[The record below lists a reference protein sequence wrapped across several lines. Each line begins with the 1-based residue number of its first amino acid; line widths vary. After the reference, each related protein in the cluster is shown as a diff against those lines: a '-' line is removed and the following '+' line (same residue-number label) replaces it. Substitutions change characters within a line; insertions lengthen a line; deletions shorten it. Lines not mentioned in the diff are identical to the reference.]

1 MKIISYRVK
10 YTLLTILLVGI
21 CFNFISCTTVD
32 YFTFANIPHSSKIV
46 GSNQISLITY
56 NIKAIYEKEK
66 NQIDKLMEYVNSEQF
81 DFVIFQELFN
91 ERTRD
96 YIINRANTTHYSTIV
111 ARVDYNSIPEFIFQ
125 DAGLF
130 LMGSHPRIDLSNI
143 EFDGDIHNSS
153 GAIHM
158 LLKKEI
164 SKTNDFLA
172 NKSIL
177 GILFEINENT
187 KLFLFTTHVQA
198 IGTTENKEAQ
208 LKQIK
213 TFIDTAVDSV
223 LKSGTVKSSKNLV
236 VLLAG
241 DFNSNAYDKER
252 FKRMESILG
261 YPRDLHREFNGEKEE
276 YTFRFNQSNATR
288 RFDYILA
295 YDSIGQIPLKK
306 VSVQSIGVIDIVDD
320 ENNSISDHLGLR
332 AVIEIN

>member
-1 MKIISYRVK
+1 
-10 YTLLTILLVGI
+10 
-21 CFNFISCTTVD
+21 
-32 YFTFANIPHSSKIV
+32 
-46 GSNQISLITY
+46 
-56 NIKAIYEKEK
+56 
-66 NQIDKLMEYVNSEQF
+66 
-81 DFVIFQELFN
+81 
-91 ERTRD
+91 
-96 YIINRANTTHYSTIV
+96 
-111 ARVDYNSIPEFIFQ
+111 
-125 DAGLF
+125 
-130 LMGSHPRIDLSNI
+130 MGSHPRIDLSNI
-143 EFDGDIHNSS
+143 EFDGDIHNSN

-306 VSVQSIGVIDIVDD
+306 VSVQSIGAIDIVDD